1 MSSYNEKKLNDG
13 NIKIFIVGQKGFLF
27 DRTLGNNL
35 FKKFF
40 GKPINELK
48 PNPLKS
54 YDQPFVFSIYEILY
68 LCDKGLIPASIG
80 NSDIKCS
87 ELEYYA
93 NKIVNN
99 FSLKYRVYKDLREKG
114 YIVRSGMK
122 FGADFTVYEL
132 GPGLEHAPYVVTV
145 TSASTLL
152 RSIDIVGLGRL
163 SHSVKKK
170 SVLAIASSDRD
181 SHVDDITY
189 LVFKWVKP

>member
-1 MSSYNEKKLNDG
+1 MSSCSEEKLNDI
-13 NIKIFIVGQKGFLF
+13 NIRIYTIGQKGFLF
-27 DRTLGNNL
+27 DKTLGNIL

-40 GKPINELK
+40 GKPVNEVK
-48 PNPLKS
+48 PSPLKS
-54 YDQPFVFSIYEILY
+54 YDQPFVFSIYEVLY
-68 LCDKGLIPASIG
+68 LCNKGLISTSIG
-80 NSDIKCS
+80 GGDVKCS
-87 ELEYYA
+87 ELEDYA
-93 NKIVNN
+93 NKMVNN
-99 FSLKYRVYKDLREKG
+99 FSLKYRVYRDLRDKG

-145 TSASTLL
+145 TSAATLL

-170 SVLAIASSDRD
+170 SVLAIVNGNEC
-181 SHVDDITY
+181 HGVDINY

>member
-1 MSSYNEKKLNDG
+1 MSSCNEEKVG
-13 NIKIFIVGQKGFLF
+13 NAKRVFTIGQKGFLF
-27 DRTLGNNL
+27 DSTLGNEL

-40 GKPINELK
+40 GKPMEESK
-48 PNPLKS
+48 PSPRKN
-54 YDQPFVFSIYEILY
+54 YDQPFVLSIYEVFY
-68 LCDKGLIPASIG
+68 LCSKGLISASIG
-80 NSDIKCS
+80 SSEAKCS
-87 ELEYYA
+87 ELADYA
-93 NKIVNN
+93 NKVVSN
-99 FSLKYRVYKDLREKG
+99 FSLKYHVYRDLREKG

-145 TSASTLL
+145 TSATNLL

-170 SVLAIASSDRD
+170 SVLAV
-181 SHVDDITY
+181 VDNREHHTGINY